1 MIRKGII
8 YMLVSTLAFSF
19 MNVLVKG
26 LSELNAMQIL
36 FCRALGALLI
46 LVPYMLHNGITV
58 WGNQWRLLIVRGIFG
73 TISIATFFFVLQRI
87 PLGSSVSLRYL
98 GPIFGAFFAVY
109 FLKEKISKWQLVS
122 FAIAFSGV
130 LLMKGF
136 DVRIDYISF
145 ALIMTSAVFLGLAII
160 MVRYLTAGEHF
171 TTIILYFMATSAL
184 FSLCFYQQWRWPSM
198 LEWIFLLGV
207 SLLGIMGQV
216 FFTIALKSEETSTI
230 APFKYTELIWALIF
244 GYFMFGESYGWLP
257 LSGILLIISGMMLNL
272 IAKKGADTKDI
283 T

>member
-73 TISIATFFFVLQRI
+73 TISIASFFFVLQRI